1 MFLTVYVCLETDV
14 FDRMYMF
21 RDLCF
26 EKSCMFRDMFLTVCI
41 SLETDVFDSMCKFF
55 KRLRW
60 SSG

>member
-41 SLETDVFDSMCKFF
+41 SLETDVFDSMCMF
-55 KRLRW
+55 RD
-60 SSG
+60 